1 MAARNKT
8 KTKASSKEKDDAF
21 FIYEEDKKDL
31 GTIPSNNSTIE
42 ESANTKN
49 VLYIYKDKTTC
60 RVTYD
65 GSSDIYKTVHIG

>member
-1 MAARNKT
+1 MGGK
-8 KTKASSKEKDDAF
+8 KKEHSKASSDEKDDAF
-21 FIYEEDKKDL
+21 FIYEEEKKDL
-31 GTIPSNNSTIE
+31 GTPISNNSKIE
-42 ESANTKN
+42 EVNNTKN